1 QNRKNYLHLMK
12 FEFFVA
18 LRYLRAKRKQSFGNV
33 IASISMLGVAVGVA
47 ALIVAMGVMNG
58 FSTDFRDRILG
69 INAEILVQG
78 FTQDSERIRDEL
90 LAIPGVKAATPHLYT
105 ELMISTT
112 DKVKGVLLRG
122 IDVETAP
129 TVITALQKLE
139 PGVLESLAPYQ
150 PQAGDG
156 AGASAGADADGAG
169 AIPAS
174 GSAANAANDS
184 GADGANPDST
194 ATIPADEADAEVRLQ
209 ESEWQQ
215 ALKQNPKIPRI
226 IIGKQLA
233 RRMGIHQGQR
243 IHLLA
248 PAGTQSS
255 AGYQPR
261 IKPFMVA
268 GFFDTGMADVDLY
281 FAFTG
286 IHAARDMMGIRGG
299 EWISGFEMTVHDI
312 YAADKVA
319 ELIRDKIGDRF
330 DVYPWMETN
339 PQLMAALKLEALA
352 LGIVL
357 VLLIAVG
364 SFSIITTLIMLV
376 MDKTKDIAIMMSM
389 GATSGSIRKI
399 FMLQGVIIGVA
410 GTAVGFALGLGICF
424 LLKRYKF
431 IKLPPGA
438 YLTDYVPVLIEWGEL
453 GLIAAGTVFICF
465 LATLYPAHQAAKLVP
480 VEALRSE

>member
-1 QNRKNYLHLMK
+1 MK

-18 LRYLRAKRKQSFGNV
+18 LRYLRAKRKQSFSSV
-33 IASISMLGVAVGVA
+33 IAAISMLGVAVGVA

-78 FTQDSERIRDEL
+78 FTQDSGRIRAEL
-90 LAIPGVKAATPHLYT
+90 LDIPGVKAVTPHLYT
-105 ELMISTT
+105 ELMLSTT

-129 TVITALQKLE
+129 TVITALQQLE
-139 PGVLESLAPYQ
+139 PGVLESLAPDYN
-150 PQAGDG
+150 ARLE
-156 AGASAGADADGAG
+156 
-169 AIPAS
+169 
-174 GSAANAANDS
+174 AAFQ
-184 GADGANPDST
+184 NPGERQNESV
-194 ATIPADEADAEVRLQ
+194 IL
-209 ESEWQQ
+209 ESEPED
-215 ALKQNPKIPRI
+215 AAYPRI
-226 IIGKQLA
+226 VIGKQLA

-261 IKPFMVA
+261 IRPFVVA

-286 IHAARDMMGIRGG
+286 IHAARQMMGIRAG
-299 EWISGFEMTVHDI
+299 EWVSGFEMTVNDI

-319 ELIRDKIGDRF
+319 EVIREKMGDRF

-389 GATSGSIRKI
+389 GATSAAIRKI

-410 GTAVGFALGLGICF
+410 GTAAGFTLGLAICF

-438 YLTDYVPVLIEWGEL
+438 YLTDHVPVLINWGDL
-453 GLIAAGTVFICF
+453 GLIAVGTIFICF